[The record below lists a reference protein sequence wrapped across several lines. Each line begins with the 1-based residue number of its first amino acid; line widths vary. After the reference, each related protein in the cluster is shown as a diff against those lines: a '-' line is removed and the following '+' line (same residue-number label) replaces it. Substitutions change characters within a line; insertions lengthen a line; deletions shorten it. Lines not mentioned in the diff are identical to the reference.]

1 MLNINGDNE
10 VLHEH
15 NSLHLFPK
23 LGYIRILILQ
33 IYAFQ

>member
-10 VLHEH
+10 ILHEH
-15 NSLHLFPK
+15 NGLYLFPK
-23 LGYIRILILQ
+23 SDYVRILILQ